1 MNRKLYREIKK
12 SLITALRVEPS
23 EFFVNR
29 VRAEVEA
36 RSAPAR
42 RTAPVRRLRVPGWL
56 SPELGLA
63 AAALLIFLLGTV
75 QRTPVSADALLLG
88 RLPQED
94 RWVGMTED
102 V

>member
-1 MNRKLYREIKK
+1 MNRGLYRKIKE

-29 VRAEVEA
+29 VMAEVEA
-36 RSAPAR
+36 QAAPAR
-42 RTAPVRRLRVPGWL
+42 RPARVLRVPAWFY
-56 SPELGLA
+56 PEMGLV
-63 AAALLIFLLGTV
+63 AAALLVFLLGTV
-75 QRTPVSADALLLG
+75 QRMPVSADALLLG

-94 RWVGMTED
+94 RWIGTTED

>member
-1 MNRKLYREIKK
+1 MDRKRYREIKK

-29 VRAEVEA
+29 VMAEVEA
-36 RSAPAR
+36 KPAPAR
-42 RTAPVRRLRVPGWL
+42 RPVPVFRVPAWL
-56 SPELGLA
+56 YPELGLV
-63 AAALLIFLLGTV
+63 AAALAVFLLGAV
-75 QRTPVSADALLLG
+75 QRMPVSADALLLG

-94 RWVGMTED
+94 RWVGTTED